1 MSDTLQEIESLSES
15 KREYGLQVEA
25 RALEWLVERNPDL
38 RLVGR
43 NLAWKGGELDL
54 VFEENSELVFVEVR
68 ARVAGWV
75 SGIESVD
82 FKKQLRLARTIDWFL
97 ARYRGQAR
105 SARVDV
111 VEWDGTRFRHY
122 RDIRLRS

>member
-1 MSDTLQEIESLSES
+1 LRNLES
-15 KREYGLQVEA
+15 KREYGLRVEE
-25 RALEWLVERNPDL
+25 RALAWLVECNPDF
-38 RLVGR
+38 RLIGR

-68 ARVAGWV
+68 ARVEGWV

-82 FKKQLRLARTIDWFL
+82 FRKRQRLARTIDWFL
-97 ARYRGQAR
+97 ARYRGRAR
-105 SARVDV
+105 AVRIDV
-111 VEWDGTRFRHY
+111 VEWDGRRFKRY